1 MITSPSH
8 QNETEKTGVRE
19 RAASIT
25 KHLSNDCLRSD
36 IDLKHHLMDDLKRQG
51 MGEDVFTVTQMTDN
65 WLVWGVWEDF
75 KINAA
80 RISRSNFS
88 CLC

>member
-36 IDLKHHLMDDLKRQG
+36 IDLKHHLMDHLKRQG
-51 MGEDVFTVTQMTDN
+51 MGED
-65 WLVWGVWEDF
+65 GVYSYSDDGQLAGVGGLGGF
-75 KINAA
+75 
-80 RISRSNFS
+80 
-88 CLC
+88 

>member
-51 MGEDVFTVTQMTDN
+51 MGED
-65 WLVWGVWEDF
+65 GVYSYSDDGQLAGVGVLRGF
-75 KINAA
+75 
-80 RISRSNFS
+80 
-88 CLC
+88 

>member
-1 MITSPSH
+1 M
-8 QNETEKTGVRE
+8 
-19 RAASIT
+19 
-25 KHLSNDCLRSD
+25 SNDCLRSD

-51 MGEDVFTVTQMTDN
+51 MGEDGVYSYSDDGQLAGM
-65 WLVWGVWEDF
+65 GVWEDF
-75 KINAA
+75 KINGA